1 MKKEEHKLLPN
12 TGFLVEGTTMTRSG
26 DVGSIIYRNILTEET
41 LMSYTVHMQ
50 HEMHLNDLVTNHMV
64 ANSSTGQET
73 QIQGYSQITRTKI
86 FMICVVNN
94 H

>member
-1 MKKEEHKLLPN
+1 
-12 TGFLVEGTTMTRSG
+12 MTRSG